1 MERPSCLINRTVDSL
16 SMDDGLK
23 WIHISRN
30 NLPFDSCLKWKKK
43 KKDHYGDCVLLRLS
57 KPQNLIQRAANLKE
71 NQDKLENQDI
81 S

>member
-1 MERPSCLINRTVDSL
+1 MMGSNEYIFPEITYHLTPAWNE
-16 SMDDGLK
+16 
-23 WIHISRN
+23 
-30 NLPFDSCLKWKKK
+30 KKK